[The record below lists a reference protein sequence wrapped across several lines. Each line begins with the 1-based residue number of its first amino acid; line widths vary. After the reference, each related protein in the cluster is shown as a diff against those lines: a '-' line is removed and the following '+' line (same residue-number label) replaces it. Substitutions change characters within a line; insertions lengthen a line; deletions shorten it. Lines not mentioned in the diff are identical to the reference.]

1 MKTNF
6 HIIKKNKVNATKEVQ
21 GLYNKKYKIFLQVPK
36 YLNEWEDISC

>member
-21 GLYNKKYKIFLQVPK
+21 GLHAENW
-36 YLNEWEDISC
+36 NNAERN